1 MLADPCERGLA
12 PDGSVSVRYL
22 KQIHRYR
29 EQAPSH
35 ILIFIRSD
43 ALAQAGQ
50 IPQRRRPK
58 QSAVFPT
65 ELRRAFIP
73 HPIPRR

>member
-1 MLADPCERGLA
+1 MSRGLA

-35 ILIFIRSD
+35 ILIFI
-43 ALAQAGQ
+43 GQ
-50 IPQRRRPK
+50 MLWRRRARSRSGGAPNNRLY
-58 QSAVFPT
+58 SRLNCDGLSYPT
-65 ELRRAFIP
+65 R
-73 HPIPRR
+73 IPRR